1 MLDNLTGIAMLSFL
15 LVMGIG
21 CGSEKTGFGGGTAVK
36 PQNKKVEES
45 KKSSDVVKNEPDV
58 ATSPLPPSN
67 DLDIST
73 NPPDPVD
80 DIDISTTPPPEPPE
94 PLEVELL
101 VTADTIDGD
110 VDVVWVV
117 DESGSMSDEVEIVN
131 ANLASFERQVSSFAN
146 IKNYLSNQNNWRV
159 QSRSGPNCLLK
170 GLGLEQVGGRGIG
183 GIGGIGGGIYFGLAG
198 CNEAENTGLIK
209 SFYRQNSKK
218 LAVFVTDDNFDG
230 EAKDVEDRLAGTE
243 FSDIIFYAFASP
255 GQAVCPTQ
263 DREGVVYQ
271 QLADNSG
278 GELFNLCESD
288 WSKHYK
294 KLTDSIRKLVISTIE
309 TGLQSTDEI
318 IEVRLNGAKLDSMR
332 YTLADGKITGKEGVF
347 KEGDKITIKYYK
359 KKS

>member
-117 DESGSMSDEVEIVN
+117 DESGSMIRLSRITKLSIV
-131 ANLASFERQVSSFAN
+131 
-146 IKNYLSNQNNWRV
+146 RV
-159 QSRSGPNCLLK
+159 
-170 GLGLEQVGGRGIG
+170 
-183 GIGGIGGGIYFGLAG
+183 
-198 CNEAENTGLIK
+198 
-209 SFYRQNSKK
+209 
-218 LAVFVTDDNFDG
+218 
-230 EAKDVEDRLAGTE
+230 
-243 FSDIIFYAFASP
+243 
-255 GQAVCPTQ
+255 
-263 DREGVVYQ
+263 
-271 QLADNSG
+271 
-278 GELFNLCESD
+278 
-288 WSKHYK
+288 
-294 KLTDSIRKLVISTIE
+294 VIS
-309 TGLQSTDEI
+309 GL
-318 IEVRLNGAKLDSMR
+318 
-332 YTLADGKITGKEGVF
+332 
-347 KEGDKITIKYYK
+347 
-359 KKS
+359 